1 MNQATPQGALDP
13 DVKIG
18 EVVVK
23 ENPRQIAIDAM
34 SERVESERR
43 REIDEAVAA
52 DPGLAANQHQIER
65 EIAAANAEAVAD
77 GLLPPPVLED
87 GTASV
92 EPMHPDDP
100 APLVDPLP
108 AAITADPLSEFVVM
122 DGNKPMFKAKVNGED
137 KLIPLD
143 QARRQIQIGIAA
155 EIRMQQAAA
164 LEKRSTDDAIKRDRD
179 LKTREE
185 ALLQRTAAVTPL
197 PETLSQDDF
206 SEADLLDEAREVF
219 STAFSGTEE
228 DAAKKLTKMFLKL
241 RVPAAVQ
248 PVQRV
253 DENAIVRKAA
263 SAAVTAV
270 QKVDKQKD
278 VDTGYVQFKID
289 YPEIMSDPNLYKM
302 ADDMTDEIEK
312 ENPTW
317 PISQVMD
324 EAGKRTRAWVNQIRG
339 DEPAEPA
346 PTPAIPNIPVQA
358 QHPTQDRQE
367 RKAQLVPMPK
377 AAVSAVYQAPV
388 DEPEKEQTPQ
398 EAFAELKESRGQ
410 PT

>member
-1 MNQATPQGALDP
+1 MNQATPQGAPDP

-23 ENPRQIAIDAM
+23 ESPREIAINAM
-34 SERVESERR
+34 SEHVESERR
-43 REIDEAVAA
+43 KEIDEAVAA

-65 EIAAANAEAVAD
+65 EIAASNAEAVAD
-77 GLLPPPVLED
+77 GLLPPLELQD
-87 GTASV
+87 GAASV
-92 EPMHPDDP
+92 EPMNLPADP
-100 APLVDPLP
+100 PGPEPLP
-108 AAITADPLSEFVVM
+108 AEIAADPLSEFVVM
-122 DGNKPMFKAKVNGED
+122 ENGKPMFQAKVNGEI

-143 QARRQIQIGIAA
+143 QARRQIQIGTAA

-164 LEKRSTDDAIKRDRD
+164 LEKRSTDDATRRDRD
-179 LKTREE
+179 LKTREA
-185 ALLQRTAAVTPL
+185 ALLQRTQAAPVIPAVPVQADL
-197 PETLSQDDF
+197 M
-206 SEADLLDEAREVF
+206 EADLLDEAREVF

-228 DAAKKLTKMFLKL
+228 EAAKKLTKMFLKL
-241 RVPAAVQ
+241 RTPAAIQ

-270 QKVDKQKD
+270 QSIDKQKD
-278 VDTGYVQFKID
+278 VDTGYEQFKID

-312 ENPTW
+312 ENPKW

-324 EAGKRTRAWVNQIRG
+324 EAGKRTRAWVNQIKG
-339 DEPAEPA
+339 IEPVEPA
-346 PTPAIPNIPVQA
+346 PIPATPNIPVQA

-367 RKAQLVPMPK
+367 RKTQLVPMPK
-377 AAVSAVYQAPV
+377 AAVGAVYQAPV
-388 DEPEKEQTPQ
+388 DEPEQEQTPQ

-410 PT
+410 PS